1 MVGKKNSKS
10 SQIDNKSRKQYS
22 AGTVNNRSAESIPDV
37 ISQQESD
44 VKQFLWEAYTLLFR
58 NNMVSFPATIMS
70 IFNNKLTKQMDTSD
84 FLSSKQPKD
93 MFLRQMIL
101 NSARIA
107 FHISVDKF
115 IMADF
120 DIPEVKELEVSRNF
134 EAIFI
139 LLGIDKDR
147 RWQLVF
153 GW

>member
-1 MVGKKNSKS
+1 
-10 SQIDNKSRKQYS
+10 
-22 AGTVNNRSAESIPDV
+22 
-37 ISQQESD
+37 
-44 VKQFLWEAYTLLFR
+44 
-58 NNMVSFPATIMS
+58 
-70 IFNNKLTKQMDTSD
+70 
-84 FLSSKQPKD
+84 

-147 RWQLVF
+147 RLQLVF